1 MGDLVI
7 GAHSG
12 VGEPEDPGGRTVES
26 VDDSGRGDSGS
37 DQTGQSAAGPEGEDG
52 DRAGD
57 PLAKGEY
64 RAEPGGGATPSG
76 AGQPGDGAPDPD
88 RPRGGGG
95 PDAGGRDGGEG
106 DAGAQGKKGKQQRSF
121 WKELPILIV
130 VALVLALLIKTFLV
144 QAFSIPSGSM
154 ENTLQIGDR
163 VLVDKLTPHFG
174 DKPSRGEVVVFH
186 DPGNWLAD
194 EPNTAQSNNSFIRGI
209 QDALSWI
216 GLMPAANEKDLIK
229 RVIAVGGDTVSCQGT
244 GPVYV
249 NGKALTEP
257 YIYPG
262 ATPCGDK
269 NFGPFKVP
277 ANSIWVMGDHRN
289 DSLDSRYHMDE
300 PGGGSVP
307 DSDVVGR
314 AILVAWPVSH
324 WSTLPIPSTFDQSG
338 IGNQSA
344 QAVGGGP
351 VGALMVNSPAA
362 AGLIGAIPLTYLY
375 RRGRL
380 RRARRKR
387 G

>member
-26 VDDSGRGDSGS
+26 VDDSEHGGDGSDQSGQPAAGPHGDGGDPAADHPSADDRHGDNGRGDNGRGDDGRGDDVLS
-37 DQTGQSAAGPEGEDG
+37 DEVAP
-52 DRAGD
+52 
-57 PLAKGEY
+57 
-64 RAEPGGGATPSG
+64 AEKDANEKK
-76 AGQPGDGAPDPD
+76 QPKP
-88 RPRGGGG
+88 
-95 PDAGGRDGGEG
+95 
-106 DAGAQGKKGKQQRSF
+106 QRSF
-121 WKELPILIV
+121 WKELPILVV

-174 DKPSRGEVVVFH
+174 DQPSRGEVVVFH

-229 RVIAVGGDTVSCQGT
+229 RVIAVGGDTVTCHGT

-314 AILVAWPVSH
+314 AIVVAWPISH
-324 WSTLPIPSTFDQSG
+324 WSTLPIPSTFNQAG
-338 IGNQSA
+338 IGDQNGQA
-344 QAVGGGP
+344 AAVGGVAGT
-351 VGALMVNSPAA
+351 VGALAVNSPAA
-362 AGLIGAIPLTYLY
+362 AGLIGAVPLTYLY

-380 RRARRKR
+380 RRARRKQA
-387 G
+387 

>member
-1 MGDLVI
+1 VGDLVI

-12 VGEPEDPGGRTVES
+12 VGEPEDAGGRTVES
-26 VDDSGRGDSGS
+26 VDDSGRGDDGS
-37 DQTGQSAAGPEGEDG
+37 DQTGRPATGPHGDGGDPAAESSADDDVLGHAPLAAEADDVDDDDAAADDNG
-52 DRAGD
+52 RAG
-57 PLAKGEY
+57 K
-64 RAEPGGGATPSG
+64 
-76 AGQPGDGAPDPD
+76 
-88 RPRGGGG
+88 
-95 PDAGGRDGGEG
+95 
-106 DAGAQGKKGKQQRSF
+106 GKKPQRSF
-121 WKELPILIV
+121 WKELPILVV

-229 RVIAVGGDTVSCQGT
+229 RVIAVGGDTVSCQGS

-249 NGKALTEP
+249 NGKPLTEP

-262 ATPCGDK
+262 ATACRDK

-277 ANSIWVMGDHRN
+277 ANSIWVMGDHRD

-314 AILVAWPVSH
+314 AILVAWPFSH
-324 WSTLPIPSTFDQSG
+324 WSTLPIPSTFSQPG
-338 IGNQSA
+338 IGDQTG
-344 QAVGGGP
+344 QASGGGA
-351 VGALMVNSPAA
+351 VGALVVNSPAA
-362 AGLIGAIPLTYLY
+362 AGLIGAVPLTYLY

-387 G
+387 S

>member
-1 MGDLVI
+1 MGDLAI

-12 VGEPEDPGGRTVES
+12 IGEPEDGGSRTVES
-26 VDDSGRGDSGS
+26 VDDEGRGDQGS
-37 DQTGQSAAGPEGEDG
+37 DQTGRPE
-52 DRAGD
+52 AD
-57 PLAKGEY
+57 PLGPLGE
-64 RAEPGGGATPSG
+64 A
-76 AGQPGDGAPDPD
+76 GDGAGERFSHSGSKPAATGAAAS
-88 RPRGGGG
+88 GGDG
-95 PDAGGRDGGEG
+95 PGGRDGTAPGG
-106 DAGAQGKKGKQQRSF
+106 SGKSKKPQRSF
-121 WKELPILIV
+121 WKELPILVI

-194 EPNTAQSNNSFIRGI
+194 EPTTSQSSNSFVRGI

-216 GLMPAANEKDLIK
+216 GLMPSANEKDLIK
-229 RVIAVGGDTVSCQGT
+229 RVIAVGGDTISCKGT

-300 PGGGSVP
+300 PGGGAVP

-314 AILVAWPVSH
+314 AILVAWPLSH
-324 WSTLPIPSTFDQSG
+324 WATLPIPSTFTQPG
-338 IGNQSA
+338 IGDQSA
-344 QAVGGGP
+344 QAAGGGTA
-351 VGALMVNSPAA
+351 GALLVNSPGA
-362 AGLIGAIPLTYLY
+362 AGLIGAVPLTYLY

-380 RRARRKR
+380 RRARRKQD
-387 G
+387 